1 MHAPIAKAELGFCLI
16 NLKFDVNCHFKH
28 ELWLILKL
36 TSIFLP
42 TKNFLSSFMTS
53 KRLMFARAP
62 KKNFMVSSG
71 SRATMCFISN
81 FVGLGGLSS
90 LRLFNSSLFIPSL
103 EPKSTQAFSSRSR
116 RVVSFSTASKS
127 SSKVW
132 IVLLKSAA
140 EAKTKIKL
148 YVVNQACGST
158 RILS

>member
-16 NLKFDVNCHFKH
+16 NHKFDVNCHFKH

-90 LRLFNSSLFIPSL
+90 LRLFNSCLFIPSL

-132 IVLLKSAA
+132 IVLLESAA
-140 EAKTKIKL
+140 EAKIKL
-148 YVVNQACGST
+148 NY
-158 RILS
+158 LL